1 MAMTALA
8 PAITRSKEIFAEK
21 TSQVALK
28 LVPDLSDGKQA
39 DRKFFA
45 IFVSVIGGIGLM
57 LLLLINTLLAQDA
70 FELTSLKLEAK
81 LVSDERE
88 AIARQIDKLSS
99 PEALAKSATDLGMK
113 PSENPTFLSL
123 DKPVL
128 EEEEVIEV
136 PVKNG

>member
-1 MAMTALA
+1 MTAFA

-21 TSQVALK
+21 SSQVALK

-45 IFVSVIGGIGLM
+45 IFVSIVGGIGLM

-88 AIARQIDKLSS
+88 AIARQIDKISS
-99 PEALAKSATDLGMK
+99 PEALAKSATALGMK

-123 DKPVL
+123 DKPV
-128 EEEEVIEV
+128 IEV
-136 PVKNG
+136 PIKNG

>member
-1 MAMTALA
+1 M
-8 PAITRSKEIFAEK
+8 
-21 TSQVALK
+21 
-28 LVPDLSDGKQA
+28 PDLSDGKQA

-45 IFVSVIGGIGLM
+45 IFVSVVGGIGLM

-70 FELTSLKLEAK
+70 FELTNLKLEAK

-88 AIARQIDKLSS
+88 AIARQIDKISS
-99 PEALAKSATDLGMK
+99 PEALAKSATALGMK

-123 DKPVL
+123 DKPL
-128 EEEEVIEV
+128 IEV

>member
-8 PAITRSKEIFAEK
+8 PAITRSKEIFVEK

-28 LVPDLSDGKQA
+28 LVPNVSDGKQA

-45 IFVSVIGGIGLM
+45 IFVSIVGGIGLM

-70 FELTSLKLEAK
+70 FELTN
-81 LVSDERE
+81 RE
-88 AIARQIDKLSS
+88 AIARQIDKISS
-99 PEALAKSATDLGMK
+99 PEALAKSATALGMK

-123 DKPVL
+123 DKPV
-128 EEEEVIEV
+128 IEV

>member
-8 PAITRSKEIFAEK
+8 PAITRSKEIFVEK

-28 LVPDLSDGKQA
+28 LVPNVSDGKQA

-45 IFVSVIGGIGLM
+45 IFVSIIGGIGLM

-70 FELTSLKLEAK
+70 FELTSLKIEAK

-88 AIARQIDKLSS
+88 AIARQIDELSS
-99 PEALAKSATDLGMK
+99 PEALAKSAKALGMK
-113 PSENPTFLSL
+113 PSVNPTFLSL
-123 DKPVL
+123 DKPV
-128 EEEEVIEV
+128 IEV

>member
-1 MAMTALA
+1 MAMTAFA

-21 TSQVALK
+21 SSQVVLK
-28 LVPDLSDGKQA
+28 LVPDVLSGKQA

-45 IFVSVIGGIGLM
+45 KFVTVVGVIGLM
-57 LLLLINTLLAQDA
+57 FLLLINTLLAQDA

-88 AIARQIDKLSS
+88 AIARQMDKLSS
-99 PEALAKSATDLGMK
+99 PDALARAATELGMK

-123 DKPVL
+123 DKPV
-128 EEEEVIEV
+128 IEV

>member
-21 TSQVALK
+21 SSQVALK

-45 IFVSVIGGIGLM
+45 IFVSIVGGIGLM

-88 AIARQIDKLSS
+88 AIARQIDKISS
-99 PEALAKSATDLGMK
+99 PDALAKSATALGMK

-123 DKPVL
+123 DKPV
-128 EEEEVIEV
+128 IEV

>member
-1 MAMTALA
+1 MAMTAFA

-21 TSQVALK
+21 SSQVVLK
-28 LVPDLSDGKQA
+28 LVPDLSSGKQA

-45 IFVSVIGGIGLM
+45 TFVTVVGVIGLM
-57 LLLLINTLLAQDA
+57 FLLLINTLLAQDA

-88 AIARQIDKLSS
+88 AIARQMDKLSS
-99 PEALAKSATDLGMK
+99 PDALARAATELGMK
-113 PSENPTFLSL
+113 PSETPIFLSL
-123 DKPVL
+123 DKPA
-128 EEEEVIEV
+128 IET

>member
-1 MAMTALA
+1 MAMTAFA

-21 TSQVALK
+21 SSQVVLK
-28 LVPDLSDGKQA
+28 LVPDLSSGKQA

-45 IFVSVIGGIGLM
+45 KFVTVVGVIGLM
-57 LLLLINTLLAQDA
+57 FLLLINTLLAQDA

-88 AIARQIDKLSS
+88 AIARQMDKLSS
-99 PEALAKSATDLGMK
+99 PDALARAATQLGMK
-113 PSENPTFLSL
+113 PSETPTFLSL
-123 DKPVL
+123 DKAV
-128 EEEEVIEV
+128 VEV

>member
-1 MAMTALA
+1 MAMTAFA

-21 TSQVALK
+21 SSQVVLK
-28 LVPDLSDGKQA
+28 LVSDLSSDNQA

-45 IFVSVIGGIGLM
+45 KFVTVVGVIGLM
-57 LLLLINTLLAQDA
+57 FLLLINTLLAQDA

-81 LVSDERE
+81 LISDERE
-88 AIARQIDKLSS
+88 AIARQIDKISS
-99 PEALAKSATDLGMK
+99 PDALAKAATDLGMK

-123 DKPVL
+123 DKLVADK
-128 EEEEVIEV
+128 